1 MARTTSTDPSGTSG
15 GFVRLLEPLGIAVSV
30 LTQPGVLTVGVL
42 AGALIGAL
50 AGLGGGLA
58 FVRSPAAVVVV
69 PLVLI
74 AILAIWSVAAG
85 AAALAGARF
94 AAGGDARAGAALRS
108 AGRRS
113 WALMLTALPVFAA
126 LAALAVVQFAVFLLT
141 QPPDTFPDERPV
153 AIIAA
158 VFVLLFLIDAVAIA
172 VANIAL
178 WMLLPYAVV
187 EGDGAVDAY
196 ARAREAFWRRPG
208 WSIGVMAGVLAIT
221 SMVSA
226 ALTSLVALAVA
237 FASAAELLSADEL
250 VLLRFS
256 APLYQGVGPVSTG
269 DFATVVVLTTGLG
282 AAIGG
287 AVGFGQMFGVWG
299 GAGLRRATM
308 PPPADDHG

>member
-1 MARTTSTDPSGTSG
+1 M
-15 GFVRLLEPLGIAVSV
+15 
-30 LTQPGVLTVGVL
+30 GVL

-74 AILAIWSVAAG
+74 AILATWSVAAG

-94 AAGGDARAGAALRS
+94 AAGGDARVGAALRS

-172 VANIAL
+172 VANVAL
-178 WMLLPYAVV
+178 WMLLPYVVV

-208 WSIGVMAGVLAIT
+208 WSIGVMAGVLAIA

-237 FASAAELLSADEL
+237 FASAAELLSANGTRAAAL
-250 VLLRFS
+250 
-256 APLYQGVGPVSTG
+256 
-269 DFATVVVLTTGLG
+269 LG
-282 AAIGG
+282 AAVSRCRTGFDRRFRDGG
-287 AVGFGQMFGVWG
+287 GVDHGSRRRHWAGRSGSVRWFGVWG

-308 PPPADDHG
+308 PPPADAHG